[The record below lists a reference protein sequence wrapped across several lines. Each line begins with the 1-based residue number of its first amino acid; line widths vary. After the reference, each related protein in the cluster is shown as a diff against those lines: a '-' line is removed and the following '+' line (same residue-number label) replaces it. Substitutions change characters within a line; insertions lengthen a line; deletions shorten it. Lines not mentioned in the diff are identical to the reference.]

1 MSELISEAEIA
12 TQELAGE
19 PAQSATAGPAALAVS
34 AGDFAAL
41 EERIHRAVELV
52 RREREARTQAEARA
66 EQLEARAE
74 QAEAQLQAQKLGA
87 NQLDNELRALR
98 SERDHVRQRVE
109 NLLKQ
114 LDTLEL

>member
-1 MSELISEAEIA
+1 MSELISEAEMA
-12 TQELAGE
+12 TEELAGE
-19 PAQSATAGPAALAVS
+19 PSQGVSSAPAALAVS

-41 EERIHRAVELV
+41 EERIHRAAELV
-52 RREREARTQAEARA
+52 RREREARSQAEARTI
-66 EQLEARAE
+66 QLEARAE
-74 QAEAQLQAQKLGA
+74 QAEAQLQAQKLAA

>member
-66 EQLEARAE
+66 EQ
-74 QAEAQLQAQKLGA
+74 AEAQLQAQKLGA